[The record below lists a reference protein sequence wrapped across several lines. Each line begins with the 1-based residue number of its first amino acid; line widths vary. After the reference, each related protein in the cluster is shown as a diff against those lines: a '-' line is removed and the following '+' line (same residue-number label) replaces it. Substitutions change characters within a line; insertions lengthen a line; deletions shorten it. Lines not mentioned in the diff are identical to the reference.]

1 MNLSREKLKCLEN
14 HEYYASNYLR
24 IITDK
29 EELVPLRLNSIQ
41 KKLHFLA
48 EHIMVAPDKRPQEW
62 YDMLKPYNSEA
73 TLTRAHINIRAN
85 VLKARREGLSTY
97 ISSRGF
103 RRFHLRPNVKGL
115 TVAHNGESC
124 STIFRMTKIY
134 YDQLPA
140 NFKPTEKHNNGTA
153 LELAKTYSLWQIQ
166 KASEVDTS
174 RSKGASFVHCSEL
187 AFWNNAVDAMVSLK
201 QTMNDE
207 AEGTEWWN
215 ETTPNGEGGM
225 GAYFYDQWKDTKNGE
240 NDYIN
245 IFFRWFDYD
254 VYTKPFINEHVEKYE
269 FMNSILNHKEIE
281 KYGEEEKIMKLY
293 NLSWEQMN
301 WRRHYIRNKTEGINK
316 FMQEYPED
324 DESCF
329 LTTGN
334 TFFSVPVINQI
345 KAKCK
350 EPERGDLVWTN
361 ENRNEVR
368 FVPSKQG
375 FCRIW
380 QRPDG
385 LHYENRYAMG
395 WDVSLGVEEGDFTC
409 GEMLDL
415 LNPHEKVNMFEWH
428 GSLRS
433 DLVAEELLK
442 VSFYYGNKVWHCI
455 EQQGEGSAVINFIR
469 DRYGY
474 LYTTIQFG
482 KFGED
487 PTENIGFK
495 TNAKTKGIIL
505 PALRLNLEGGDIVTK
520 NEPLIDECRS
530 FVKGEVYK
538 DPRIGVGQRLHAENK
553 GRHGKRRRYDDR
565 VLALALADEMARV
578 MSPITED
585 WTKEPKWAQALRRQ
599 GKPQSFMAN

>member
-1 MNLSREKLKCLEN
+1 MNLAREKLKCLN
-14 HEYYASNYLR
+14 DHEYYANQYLR

-41 KKLHFLA
+41 KKLHFVA
-48 EHIMVAPDKRPQEW
+48 EHIMRPPDERPKEW
-62 YDMLKPYNSEA
+62 YDMLAPYNSMD
-73 TLTRAHINIRAN
+73 TLLRAHTNIRAN

-97 ISSRGF
+97 IASRGF
-103 RRFHLRPNVKGL
+103 KRFHLRPNVKGL

-124 STIFRMTKIY
+124 STIFRMSKVY

-140 NFKPTEKHNNGTA
+140 DFKPTQKHNNGNT
-153 LELAKTYSLWQIQ
+153 LELLKTYSLWQIQ

-187 AFWNNAVDAMVSLK
+187 AFWSNATDAMVSLK

-225 GAYFYDQWKDTKNGE
+225 GAYFYDQWKDTKNGD

-254 VYTKPFINEHVEKYE
+254 VYSKAFVNVQVEKAEFINSVL
-269 FMNSILNHKEIE
+269 SHKEVE
-281 KYGEEEKIMKLY
+281 KYGEEEKIKALY

-301 WRRHYIRNKTEGINK
+301 WRRHYIRNKTEGLNK

-334 TFFSVPVINQI
+334 TFFSVPVINHI
-345 KAKCK
+345 KSKCK

-361 ENRNEVR
+361 ETKTQVR

-375 FCRIW
+375 FSRVW

-395 WDVSLGVEEGDFTC
+395 WDVSLGVDEGDYTC
-409 GEMLDL
+409 GEMLDVISG
-415 LNPHEKVNMFEWH
+415 ESVNVFEWH
-428 GSLRS
+428 GILRS

-442 VSFYYGNKVWHCI
+442 VSFWYGNKVWHCI

-469 DRYGY
+469 DRYSY
-474 LYTTIQFG
+474 LYTTVQFG
-482 KFGED
+482 KFGEE

-505 PALRLNLEGGDIVTK
+505 PALRLNLESSKIVTQ
-520 NEPLIDECRS
+520 NEEFIDECRS

-538 DPRIGVGQRLHAENK
+538 DQRIGMGQRVHAENK
-553 GRHGKRRRYDDR
+553 GRSGKRRRYDDR
-565 VLALALADEMARV
+565 VLAMALADEMVRM

-585 WTKEPKWAQALRRQ
+585 WTKEPAWVRKLKQQ
-599 GKPQSFMAN
+599 NKNHSFMGA